1 MPYVTSPG
9 TEVPPEGGLS
19 SEIRGSCADN
29 GVIGYEGCG
38 FVEGL
43 RGLQT
48 HRIERDYCRRGD
60 LRGAQIS
67 LVHNV
72 FRSAG
77 VSVVTIVGGATYGA
91 G

>member
-1 MPYVTSPG
+1 MHYVTSIG
-9 TEVPPEGGLS
+9 AEVPRNRGLS
-19 SEIRGSCADN
+19 SELCGSGAGR
-29 GVIGYEGCG
+29 GVIGYEDVG
-38 FVEGL
+38 FAEGL

-48 HRIERDYCRRGD
+48 HRIRRHDWGRGD
-60 LRGAQIS
+60 LRGIQIS

-77 VSVVTIVGGATYGA
+77 AVTIVEGTTNGA